1 MHADNVVF
9 GSCCQATGVFSPFG
23 LRGSYL
29 FSHFLAFFSQIL
41 DTRARKC
48 DNNREFRA
56 EDADG
61 HWRTVTEGEAKR
73 MAAAGRTEWDAGTDE
88 DNPMPGVTYL
98 EDEPEPEEEEG

>member
-1 MHADNVVF
+1 MSGFCYN
-9 GSCCQATGVFSPFG
+9 T
-23 LRGSYL
+23 YME
-29 FSHFLAFFSQIL
+29 
-41 DTRARKC
+41 
-48 DNNREFRA
+48 NREFRA